1 VEGREVTSVDGYE
14 DLDALFKRSISPEG
28 NLVYYPILLKE
39 SRQDSL
45 STPQECDETLTI
57 RYADGTVQE
66 LTAEPYQFYRETG
79 DSATSFWQDGD
90 IPVFKFDQWDTAYET
105 EIQEGAEKLKGAAVA
120 FLDLRSNV
128 GGKSAMVA
136 NWLRTY
142 SGISRIAGN
151 GVSYNVY
158 TGQADSRLPDSWL
171 NHEDTLVILTGK
183 ATASA
188 SEHLIDMAYNLEN
201 VLLIGENTDGA
212 LLGGVSYMQLPNSK
226 CFIGTNYY
234 RVYLTPDDPDYF
246 EEFRGFYPD
255 IWVPAAEAEELA
267 VKLMENLQK

>member
-1 VEGREVTSVDGYE
+1 
-14 DLDALFKRSISPEG
+14 
-28 NLVYYPILLKE
+28 
-39 SRQDSL
+39 
-45 STPQECDETLTI
+45 LTI

-90 IPVFKFDQWDTAYET
+90 IPVFKFDQWDFVNET

-158 TGQADSRLPDSWL
+158 TGQADSRLPDGWL
-171 NHEDTLVILTGK
+171 KHEDSDGK
-183 ATASA
+183 S
-188 SEHLIDMAYNLEN
+188 N
-201 VLLIGENTDGA
+201 
-212 LLGGVSYMQLPNSK
+212 GVGFGTFDRHGVQSGK
-226 CFIGTNYY
+226 CFVDRRKHERRTGRRCQLYAAAQQQMLY
-234 RVYLTPDDPDYF
+234 RY
-246 EEFRGFYPD
+246 
-255 IWVPAAEAEELA
+255 ELQSGLFDA
-267 VKLMENLQK
+267 G